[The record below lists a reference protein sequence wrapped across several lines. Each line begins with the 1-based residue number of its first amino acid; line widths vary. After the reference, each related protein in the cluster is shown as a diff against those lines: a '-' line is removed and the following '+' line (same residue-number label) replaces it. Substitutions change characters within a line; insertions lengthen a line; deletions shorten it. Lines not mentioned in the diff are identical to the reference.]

1 MTLSTIPADAVRV
14 DLGPH
19 RNNAAFLAPG
29 AEPADG
35 FDGFGR
41 AYPAAELGAAA
52 ALLGL
57 PDDVGHGALDNIACE
72 GQVLDLGEVLTV
84 RGIDVVGAGSGGT
97 VSETLLLEPGPDGT
111 APATEARVELSDFL
125 SRRPVF
131 DDTCFARSP
140 YLYDVGGRPETGA
153 EPRLWR
159 SAVRFAEP
167 SPCGRIT
174 LPVNPDLHIV
184 GIWLLPAQDAGRDE
198 VTHP

>member
-1 MTLSTIPADAVRV
+1 MSTPTIPAGALRV
-14 DLGPH
+14 DLAPH
-19 RNNAAFLAPG
+19 RNNGAFLAPG

-41 AYPAAELGAAA
+41 AYPAAELGDTA

-57 PDDVGHGALDNIACE
+57 PDGLGHGAADNVACE
-72 GQVLDLGEVLTV
+72 GQILDLGETLVL

-97 VSETLLLEPGPDGT
+97 VSETLLLHPGPHDGG
-111 APATEARVELSDFL
+111 PVTEARVELSDFL

-131 DDTCFARSP
+131 DDTCFARGS

-159 SAVRFAEP
+159 SAVRFTEAV
-167 SPCGRIT
+167 PCTRLT

-184 GIWLLPAQDAGRDE
+184 GVWLLPAASGPE
-198 VTHP
+198 AVTNR

>member
-1 MTLSTIPADAVRV
+1 MNTPAIPADALRV
-14 DLGPH
+14 DLTPH

-41 AYPAAELGAAA
+41 AYPAAELGATAT
-52 ALLGL
+52 LLGL
-57 PDDVGHGALDNIACE
+57 PADLGHGAADNVACE
-72 GQVLDLGEVLTV
+72 GQVLDLGETLTL

-97 VSETLLLEPGPDGT
+97 VSETLLLQPGPDRGG
-111 APATEARVELSDFL
+111 PATEARVELSDFL

-131 DDTCFARSP
+131 DDTCFARGS

-159 SAVRFAEP
+159 SSARFDEP
-167 SPCGRIT
+167 PHCARIT

-184 GIWLLPAQDAGRDE
+184 GIWLLSAPAGPEA
-198 VTHP
+198 VTNR